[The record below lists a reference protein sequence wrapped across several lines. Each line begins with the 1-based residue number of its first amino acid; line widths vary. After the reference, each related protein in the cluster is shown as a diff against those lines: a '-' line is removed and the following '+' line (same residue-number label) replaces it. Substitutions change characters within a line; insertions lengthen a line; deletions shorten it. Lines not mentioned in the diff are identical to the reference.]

1 MNTAV
6 GLYASHEKAIE
17 AVLLLGQ
24 AGYPVQKV
32 SLLGK
37 AVIIDDLLYVKSN
50 KWIKNVPVTLGAI
63 LGPILGILTGM
74 NVLAIPGF
82 GFLSGTGVML
92 GALAGFS
99 MGIVAGGVPSL
110 FATLVIKT
118 RAVLKYKEHTEERG
132 FRVIAHG
139 TSIEIE
145 KAREIL
151 RTHPGN
157 IEAKCD

>member
-1 MNTAV
+1 MNTTI
-6 GLYASHEKAIE
+6 GFYATHEKAIE

-24 AGYPVQKV
+24 AGYPVQQV

-50 KWIKNVPVTLGAI
+50 KWIKNIPVTLGAI
-63 LGPILGILTGM
+63 LGPVLGILSGL
-74 NVLAIPGF
+74 NVMAIPGF
-82 GFLSGTGVML
+82 GFLSGTGAML

-99 MGIVAGGVPSL
+99 MGIVAGGIPSL
-110 FATLVIKT
+110 IATLVIKS
-118 RAVLKYKEHTEERG
+118 RAVLRYKEHTEERG

-139 TSIEIE
+139 TNAEIE

-157 IEAKCD
+157 VEVKCD